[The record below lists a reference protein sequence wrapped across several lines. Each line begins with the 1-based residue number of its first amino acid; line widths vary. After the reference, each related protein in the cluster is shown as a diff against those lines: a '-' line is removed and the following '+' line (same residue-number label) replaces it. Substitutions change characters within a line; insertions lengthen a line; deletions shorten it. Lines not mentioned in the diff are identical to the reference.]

1 MATRIRLQRHGK
13 KGKPFF
19 HLVAA
24 DSRAKRDGKFI
35 EKLGTYNPTA
45 NPAVIDINFERTL
58 SWVQTGAEMSDTAR
72 AILSYKGVLYK
83 SHLIKGVKK
92 GALTMEQVE
101 ERFTLWLNEKESKI
115 TSKIDS
121 FAKNAIASKTAK
133 MKAEADANIAKAAQ
147 IELKNTVVEEA
158 VVDEVVSDE
167 VSVEGVVSDE
177 ATLAEGSTEEVSA
190 EEVVADETPA
200 DETVTEEVVADE
212 TPAEETVTEEVVAEE
227 TPAEET
233 VTEEVVAEETPAE
246 ELVIEEVVAEE
257 APVEEVVA
265 EEDLVEEVV
274 AEETPAEEIVTEEVV
289 VEETPDEEK
298 SADTAE

>member
-58 SWVQTGAEMSDTAR
+58 TWVQTGAEMSDTAR

-83 SHLIKGVKK
+83 SHLINGVKK

-101 ERFTLWLNEKESKI
+101 ERFTLWVNEKESKI
-115 TSKIDS
+115 INKIDGLA
-121 FAKNAIASKTAK
+121 AKAIASKNAK
-133 MKAEADANIAKAAQ
+133 MKSEADANIAKAAQ
-147 IELKNTVVEEA
+147 IELKNTVVEE
-158 VVDEVVSDE
+158 VV
-167 VSVEGVVSDE
+167 
-177 ATLAEGSTEEVSA
+177 A
-190 EEVVADETPA
+190 EETPTE
-200 DETVTEEVVADE
+200 ETVTEEVASEE
-212 TPAEETVTEEVVAEE
+212 TSIEETVTEEVVAEE
-227 TPAEET
+227 TVTEEVVSEETPAEETVTKEVVSEETPVEET
-233 VTEEVVAEETPAE
+233 VTEEVVTEETPAE
-246 ELVIEEVVAEE
+246 Q
-257 APVEEVVA
+257 
-265 EEDLVEEVV
+265 
-274 AEETPAEEIVTEEVV
+274 TPT
-289 VEETPDEEK
+289 EEK

>member
-83 SHLIKGVKK
+83 SHLINGVKK

-101 ERFTLWLNEKESKI
+101 ERFTLWVNEKESKI
-115 TSKIDS
+115 INKIDGLA
-121 FAKNAIASKTAK
+121 AKAIASKNAK
-133 MKAEADANIAKAAQ
+133 MKSEADANIAKAAQ
-147 IELKNTVVEEA
+147 IELKNTVVEQVAAEETPA
-158 VVDEVVSDE
+158 EE
-167 VSVEGVVSDE
+167 SVNE
-177 ATLAEGSTEEVSA
+177 EEVAEETPAEQTVSEEVA
-190 EEVVADETPA
+190 EETTAEQTVSEEVVAEETPA
-200 DETVTEEVVADE
+200 EETVTEEVVAEE
-212 TPAEETVTEEVVAEE
+212 TTAEETVTEEVVAEE

-246 ELVIEEVVAEE
+246 E
-257 APVEEVVA
+257 
-265 EEDLVEEVV
+265 
-274 AEETPAEEIVTEEVV
+274 
-289 VEETPDEEK
+289 K